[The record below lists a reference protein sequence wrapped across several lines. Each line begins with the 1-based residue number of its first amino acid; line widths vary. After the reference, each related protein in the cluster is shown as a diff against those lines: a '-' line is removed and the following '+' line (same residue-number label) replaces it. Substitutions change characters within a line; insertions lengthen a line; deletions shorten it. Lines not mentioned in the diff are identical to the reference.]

1 MKEVVKVVVPGS
13 FDPFTLG
20 HLDIVTRAA
29 QLFDEVIVAVG
40 VNIGKQ
46 NMFTMDHRVEMALGA
61 VSKLDNVSVVPMDGL
76 LVDFCRAHGASL
88 VVRGARSG
96 ADFDAEWAMAT
107 MNSSLADVET
117 LILPAATTVGFISS
131 TLIRSVAR
139 AGGDV
144 AAYVPE
150 NVFVSMNN
158 KEL

>member
-1 MKEVVKVVVPGS
+1 MGDVIRVVVPGS

-20 HLDIVTRAA
+20 HLDIVTRSS
-29 QLFDEVIVAVG
+29 QLFDEVIVAIG

-46 NMFTMDHRVEMALGA
+46 YMFEMEQRVEMVLAS
-61 VSKLDNVSVVPMDGL
+61 VSNLDNVSVAAMDGL
-76 LVDFCRAHGASL
+76 LVDFCRVHGAKI

-117 LILPAATTVGFISS
+117 LILPAASDVGFISS
-131 TLIRSVAR
+131 TLVRSVAR

-144 AAYVPE
+144 SAYVPK
-150 NVFVSMNN
+150 NVFVSMN